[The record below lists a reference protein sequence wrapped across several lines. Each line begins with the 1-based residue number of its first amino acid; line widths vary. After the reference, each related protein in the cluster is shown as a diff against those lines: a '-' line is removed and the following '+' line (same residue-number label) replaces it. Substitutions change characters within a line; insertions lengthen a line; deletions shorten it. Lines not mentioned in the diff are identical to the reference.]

1 MYKFIGVKLF
11 FLIIL
16 VSGCQS
22 SNHEDIVVLTL
33 DLPEFQSRTVERVPI
48 SGIDSFYA
56 SRLFLN
62 EENLLIQEWVPYQKV
77 HHVDFKNF
85 NLNKSFGEKEGPY
98 QFGRDL
104 TGNGQITKINEET
117 YSFFRSNK
125 RGLYALSLTEF
136 EQGQSGD
143 LKIIPIKSPENI
155 FIDKPYL
162 VDPQNHNFSQQVS
175 YFPDEQSTVKFFPD
189 EEYSIIE
196 KVPKDHI
203 ESSGVNN
210 LIAANI
216 FGNVTAFN
224 TSAAELFVAYY
235 YFNRVDIF
243 DAELKLKNRIF
254 FGKPKKTFPKLD
266 NEGYPSDE
274 LNDFY
279 FGHITS
285 NTEKLCLLYFGEPL
299 DFSLEKS
306 LSKIIILD
314 LNTLA
319 VEGVKIDMQISHFN
333 ISEDGKELYFLSET
347 DQYSQNLFRLKL

>member
-1 MYKFIGVKLF
+1 M
-11 FLIIL
+11 
-16 VSGCQS
+16 
-22 SNHEDIVVLTL
+22 
-33 DLPEFQSRTVERVPI
+33 
-48 SGIDSFYA
+48 
-56 SRLFLN
+56 
-62 EENLLIQEWVPYQKV
+62 
-77 HHVDFKNF
+77 
-85 NLNKSFGEKEGPY
+85 
-98 QFGRDL
+98 
-104 TGNGQITKINEET
+104 
-117 YSFFRSNK
+117 
-125 RGLYALSLTEF
+125 
-136 EQGQSGD
+136 
-143 LKIIPIKSPENI
+143 
-155 FIDKPYL
+155 
-162 VDPQNHNFSQQVS
+162 
-175 YFPDEQSTVKFFPD
+175 KFFPD